1 VEAAGG
7 LGEVPGA
14 SDGLGRLGAVLGPV
28 AFPLALVSVVVV
40 VVTLPLGEVLLPLGL
55 TLPPSS
61 DWIRPSSLPSSATAQ
76 ATIPA
81 NGPPACERTAASS
94 SAIPASISASGV
106 GAAALG
112 WVTLVPLF
120 VPLMYSALLPS
131 PRKRVEAPVI
141 RGHVARSG
149 EVGQFADPG
158 SNVHR
163 HRLDTGKPPCHR
175 RALNS

>member
-1 VEAAGG
+1 MEAADR

-14 SDGLGRLGAVLGPV
+14 SDTLGRFGAVL
-28 AFPLALVSVVVV
+28 ASLAPSVVVFVVVV
-40 VVTLPLGEVLLPLGL
+40 VVTPLPLGVVLLPLGL

-61 DWIRPSSLPSSATAQ
+61 DWIRPSSRPISATAQ

-81 NGPPACERTAASS
+81 NGPPACDRTAASS

-131 PRKRVEAPVI
+131 PRKR
-141 RGHVARSG
+141 
-149 EVGQFADPG
+149 
-158 SNVHR
+158 
-163 HRLDTGKPPCHR
+163 
-175 RALNS
+175 